1 MERQIGPGSE
11 RKSALRIVGPGKD
24 EQDQLKTALQHA
36 LDEAR
41 MVLPGAQALFGFQ
54 LIAVFN
60 QRFEDLGPV
69 LQRVHLGALCLVA
82 LAVVLVMS
90 PAAFHRQTH
99 PHHVT
104 DGLLRVTTGFINA
117 ALVPLM
123 LGLAADLYLVAVM
136 VTGSVPFA
144 ALAAG
149 AAVGGAGFLWFVFPR
164 VSSAGRAR

>member
-1 MERQIGPGSE
+1 MKPPSGAGTE
-11 RKSALRIVGPGKD
+11 RKTALHVVSPGKSD
-24 EQDQLKTALQHA
+24 EEQLKTALQHA

-41 MVLPGAQALFGFQ
+41 MVLPGVQALFGFQ

-60 QRFEDLGPV
+60 QRFEAMAPG
-69 LQRVHLGALCLVA
+69 LQRLHFAALCLVA
-82 LAVVLVMS
+82 LSIALVMC

-104 DGLLRVTTGFINA
+104 EGLLRVTTRCINA

-123 LGLAADLYLVAVM
+123 LGLALDLYLVGVLI
-136 VTGSVPFA
+136 TGSVPMA

-149 AAVGGAGFLWFVFPR
+149 AAIAGFGFLWFVFPH
-164 VSSAGRAR
+164 VSSAGRGR